1 MQNIKKQRF
10 ENGANAMAPFSF
22 YLSDSANRKKWLTS
36 LTKLNILNALIELDK
51 ANPRA
56 LGIYNY
62 FPEKAG
68 RRFP

>member
-1 MQNIKKQRF
+1 
-10 ENGANAMAPFSF
+10 MAPFSF
-22 YLSDSANRKKWLTS
+22 CCLILANRKKWLTS
-36 LTKLNILNALIELDK
+36 ITELNILNTLIELDK
-51 ANPRA
+51 ANPKA

>member
-1 MQNIKKQRF
+1 MQWLHSLFICLIL
-10 ENGANAMAPFSF
+10 A
-22 YLSDSANRKKWLTS
+22 DRKKWLTS

>member
-1 MQNIKKQRF
+1 MQWLHSLFIC
-10 ENGANAMAPFSF
+10 
-22 YLSDSANRKKWLTS
+22 LILVNRKKWLTS

-56 LGIYNY
+56 LEIYNY

-68 RRFP
+68 RRFT